1 MSFNEPKH
9 FASSLSSLSAIK
21 NKKGSR
27 RTVRLE
33 LPPEADLLRAAPIEQ
48 NEGQPGSFSGQVDQQ
63 APKRPQSIIVQQSA
77 ILSLPTIFYEF
88 PESTVP
94 VFTRDVLTPDMS
106 FPFMASPPVHL
117 IYPHFLIYSISST
130 VSTTPIKISINS
142 TILNMRL
149 SNSTPIDATDLLAPF
164 SQQNWL
170 VIETG
175 SFVVPFSICGV
186 WASTITISDVIN
198 RISQKGV
205 FTYTDL
211 SAICPLSGKPITYPV
226 KGQNC
231 MHDQCFDLVPF
242 IGFSLAL
249 GEWFCPIFNSQ
260 L

>member
-1 MSFNEPKH
+1 
-9 FASSLSSLSAIK
+9 
-21 NKKGSR
+21 
-27 RTVRLE
+27 
-33 LPPEADLLRAAPIEQ
+33 
-48 NEGQPGSFSGQVDQQ
+48 
-63 APKRPQSIIVQQSA
+63 
-77 ILSLPTIFYEF
+77 
-88 PESTVP
+88 
-94 VFTRDVLTPDMS
+94 
-106 FPFMASPPVHL
+106 
-117 IYPHFLIYSISST
+117 
-130 VSTTPIKISINS
+130 
-142 TILNMRL
+142 MRL

-249 GEWFCPIFNSQ
+249 GEWFCPICHSPLSINELIIGQQPEFDLRMEDPNEQ
-260 L
+260 IGLEGDTYWDF